1 MPQIKKT
8 VKAKNDQKCILY
20 SCQNLEI
27 SILVKLLS
35 TVDLEKLVKAQLQ
48 WMYLNYLVYCLWIP
62 KLIFKNRSYPISS
75 IVPIS

>member
-20 SCQNLEI
+20 SCQRFRDIYIGKIVVNYW
-27 SILVKLLS
+27 SGKVSQNTVTMDVSKLFGLLPLDS
-35 TVDLEKLVKAQLQ
+35 KINIQEQKL
-48 WMYLNYLVYCLWIP
+48 
-62 KLIFKNRSYPISS
+62 PISS